1 MTEKWIR
8 AGGVIIVIVLLV
20 GLGAP
25 PAAGSQPPP
34 AGQQEFVPVDQLPQ
48 AESLPAAPLVIGAYG
63 FVWIALLA
71 YLWSVR
77 RRLNGVERELA
88 SMARRVSSPDRS
100 A

>member
-1 MTEKWIR
+1 M
-8 AGGVIIVIVLLV
+8 AVIVLLV
-20 GLGAP
+20 GSGTAVV
-25 PAAGSQPPP
+25 AASQPPP

-48 AESLPAAPLVIGAYG
+48 AESLPAAPLVMGAYG

-77 RRLNGVERELA
+77 RRLDGVERELA
-88 SMARRVSSPDRS
+88 NVARRVSSPERR